1 MADKQPH
8 NPEYSDDDDV
18 VSLDETTLQRD
29 SETGELRP
37 QKIWVDE
44 LDGNVV
50 ARPLTRDERQ
60 RYIEDLLDDET
71 DKDELKDSELA
82 ELFDRKIVEPDLLDH
97 RLNGETITTDFVR
110 EGLNQ
115 TQENGLF
122 NAILLASDE
131 HRLVRLNRG
140 EYTDSEI
147 RMVQAQQ
154 GNLRPAGDRDRN
166 EARRDRRQR

>member
-29 SETGELRP
+29 SDGDLRP
-37 QKIWVDE
+37 QKVWVKE

-60 RYIEDLLDDET
+60 RHIEELVDDET
-71 DKDELKDSELA
+71 DKEELTDSELA
-82 ELFDRKIVEPDLLDH
+82 ELFDRKIVDPDLKGH
-97 RLNGETITTDFVR
+97 RLNGETVTTDFVSK
-110 EGLNQ
+110 GLNQ
-115 TQENGLF
+115 TQENGYF
-122 NAILLASDE
+122 NAILLASGEDK
-131 HRLVRLNRG
+131 LVRMNRG
-140 EYTDSEI
+140 EYTEQEI
-147 RMVQAQQ
+147 RMVMAAQ
-154 GNLRPAGDRDRN
+154 GNPRPAGDRDRN

>member
-8 NPEYSDDDDV
+8 NPDYSDDNDV

-29 SETGELRP
+29 SETGDLIPE
-37 QKIWVDE
+37 KNWVDE

-60 RYIEDLLDDET
+60 RYIEDLLDEDSN
-71 DKDELKDSELA
+71 KDELSDSELA
-82 ELFDRKIVEPDLLDH
+82 ELFDRKIVSPDLTNH
-97 RLNGETITTDFVR
+97 RLNGDKVTTEFIR

-115 TQENGLF
+115 AQENGYF
-122 NAILLASDE
+122 IAILLASDE
-131 HRLVRLNRG
+131 ETLVRRLRG

-147 RMVQAQQ
+147 RMVMAQE
-154 GNLRPAGDRDRN
+154 GNLRPAGDRGRN